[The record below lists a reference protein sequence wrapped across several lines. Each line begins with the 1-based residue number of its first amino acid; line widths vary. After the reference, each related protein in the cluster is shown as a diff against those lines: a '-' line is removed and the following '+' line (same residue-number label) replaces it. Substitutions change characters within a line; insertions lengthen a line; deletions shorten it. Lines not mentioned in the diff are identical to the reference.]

1 MIGEPG
7 VTIITDA
14 RAEVI
19 ETISRRILIRS
30 AILWMRPQSHIMA
43 AYSIQPP
50 YGRVV
55 EIAHGL
61 TTIPVTER
69 QFIIGLVEAEI
80 YRHPDAT
87 YRPYQL
93 HWDESVGQVPLD
105 GTASPCCRPPHVRS
119 AT

>member
-1 MIGEPG
+1 M
-7 VTIITDA
+7 T
-14 RAEVI
+14 
-19 ETISRRILIRS
+19 
-30 AILWMRPQSHIMA
+30 

-93 HWDESVGQVPLD
+93 RWDKSVGQFRWTAPLLPAAD
-105 GTASPCCRPPHVRS
+105 LLM
-119 AT
+119 